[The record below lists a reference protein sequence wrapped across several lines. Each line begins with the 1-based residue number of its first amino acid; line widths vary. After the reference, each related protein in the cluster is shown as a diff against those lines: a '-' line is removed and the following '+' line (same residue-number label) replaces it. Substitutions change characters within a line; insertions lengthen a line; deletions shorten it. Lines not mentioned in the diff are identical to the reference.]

1 MQRACD
7 GVDGPAEDRATSG
20 PGAVTGAKLFEG
32 DGLLPKRVVG
42 GTEWP
47 KDIVNGVE
55 ERTAYSAAVVGL
67 LGGTDEVVD
76 KHVNVSQGVGL
87 SW

>member
-7 GVDGPAEDRATSG
+7 GVDGPAEDRAASG

-32 DGLLPKRVVG
+32 DGLLPKRVVV

-47 KDIVNGVE
+47 KHVVNGVE
-55 ERTAYSAAVVGL
+55 ERSAYSAAVVGL
-67 LGGTDEVVD
+67 LGGTDKVVD
-76 KHVNVSQGVGL
+76 KHGDVGQGVGS